1 MIDLGYQYNWIQETA
16 QYKIMWVYKLYF
28 VPACCVRPK
37 LGYTCPDMVWWIIGG
52 AQLCGSLIG
61 GVNK

>member
-1 MIDLGYQYNWIQETA
+1 MKETA

-28 VPACCVRPK
+28 VPACCVCAK